1 MIEMLRLFLLLVL
14 AGSALTALA
23 ALFAWYAE
31 EHRRLGRA
39 FRKVL
44 GGAPDTELIAHG
56 RGRGAAFSLAGNVIA
71 VAWDNGAWCLV
82 YRLDELVGAELS
94 IDGQV
99 AARAFRGEARRPLD
113 HRPRDAASV
122 GLRLVFDD
130 PQHPDFDLPLWPP
143 PHPGRRAPEHAGEAI
158 QDANRWIARVEAVL
172 RRAAARPAAAAAA
185 PIAPEPVSEPEVRSA
200 PPQPAPAPPAPH
212 GEVPPWEDD
221 PDALD
226 DDEEDPFDGDQ
237 GRLL

>member
-1 MIEMLRLFLLLVL
+1 MLRLALLLVL

-44 GGAPDTELIAHG
+44 GGPPDTELIAHG
-56 RGRGAAFSLAGNVIA
+56 QGRGVAFSLARNVIA

-82 YRLDELVGAELS
+82 YRLEELVGAELA

-113 HRPRDAASV
+113 QRPRDAGSV
-122 GLRLVFDD
+122 ALRLVFDD
-130 PQHPDFDLPLWPP
+130 AQHPDFDLPLWPP
-143 PHPGRRAPEHAGEAI
+143 PPNHRRAPQTAGAVI
-158 QDANRWIARVEAVL
+158 QDANRWLARVEAVL
-172 RRAAARPAAAAAA
+172 RRQAPATPRPAPIPAA
-185 PIAPEPVSEPEVRSA
+185 VA
-200 PPQPAPAPPAPH
+200 PPPAPPPEPPPPSALDI
-212 GEVPPWEDD
+212 PPWEDD
-221 PDALD
+221 PDEALEDEALD
-226 DDEEDPFDGDQ
+226 DEGLEDGGGQ

>member
-14 AGSALTALA
+14 AGSALTALV

-44 GGAPDTELIAHG
+44 GGAPDTALIAHG
-56 RGRGAAFSLAGNVIA
+56 RGMGAAFSLAGNVIA
-71 VAWDNGAWCLV
+71 VAWDSGAWCLV

-113 HRPRDAASV
+113 HRPRDAGSV

-143 PHPGRRAPEHAGEAI
+143 PHPDRRAPDNAGEVI
-158 QDANRWIARVEAVL
+158 QEANRWIARVEAVL
-172 RRAAARPAAAAAA
+172 RRAAARPAAVATPPA
-185 PIAPEPVSEPEVRSA
+185 PEPEVRTAAPAPQPAASA
-200 PPQPAPAPPAPH
+200 PPPARE
-212 GEVPPWEDD
+212 EVPPWEDD
-221 PDALD
+221 PDEIED
-226 DDEEDPFDGDQ
+226 DDGEDDFDGDQ